1 MLSAKFDTFTVH
13 FTDPTVYVDNKK
25 RNRSGHMTHAMTLLP
40 NGSFID
46 FNSNCSPVRCAGH
59 SAYGFV
65 EYRLSSDGGKTYSE
79 VFPLPY
85 SVDSFMD
92 GMFTISVEK
101 AVTCPDG
108 SILAFCLRN
117 TAFEEICCEPWLTP
131 MAVRSRDSGKTWE
144 ASFEVSPYP
153 GRIYDALTVKNR
165 VLFLEFRREHFL
177 GETPEHGYSVFISEN
192 NGESF
197 REVRLPIDGIGRG
210 YGSLLYDDKGVL
222 HAYAYNSKDE
232 RHMDHAVSRD
242 LGETWTLCPPCFLDH
257 GIRNPQT
264 AQIDGIYVAH
274 GREENLEGFVFYF
287 SKDGQNWESAVYAA
301 DKHGGCYY
309 SNNLL
314 LEENGKH
321 KLLIQYSE
329 VCGENTAQVNV
340 MHRFLTIEKNEKKEK
355 NA

>member
-144 ASFEVSPYP
+144 APFEVSP
-153 GRIYDALTVKNR
+153 
-165 VLFLEFRREHFL
+165 
-177 GETPEHGYSVFISEN
+177 
-192 NGESF
+192 
-197 REVRLPIDGIGRG
+197 
-210 YGSLLYDDKGVL
+210 
-222 HAYAYNSKDE
+222 
-232 RHMDHAVSRD
+232 
-242 LGETWTLCPPCFLDH
+242 
-257 GIRNPQT
+257 
-264 AQIDGIYVAH
+264 
-274 GREENLEGFVFYF
+274 
-287 SKDGQNWESAVYAA
+287 
-301 DKHGGCYY
+301 
-309 SNNLL
+309 
-314 LEENGKH
+314 
-321 KLLIQYSE
+321 
-329 VCGENTAQVNV
+329 
-340 MHRFLTIEKNEKKEK
+340 
-355 NA
+355 